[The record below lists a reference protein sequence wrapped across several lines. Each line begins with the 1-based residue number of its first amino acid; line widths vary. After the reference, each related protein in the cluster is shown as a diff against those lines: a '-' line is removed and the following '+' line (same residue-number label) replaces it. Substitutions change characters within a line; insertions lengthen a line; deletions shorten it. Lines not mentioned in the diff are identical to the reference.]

1 MLFALQLL
9 ADAAANGNQNQ
20 PTGSGLLSLLPLVVI
35 FILFYFFM
43 IRAPMKR
50 QEQERKNLFA
60 GLKKNDRVV
69 TSGGI
74 IGIIASVKENEDEVM
89 LKVEESDNVRMRVQ
103 NSSMHNAVSIDEA
116 RKERKRS
123 AAHTKRP

>member
-1 MLFALQLL
+1 MLLALQLL
-9 ADAAANGNQNQ
+9 ADAAANGNPAQ
-20 PTGSGLLSLLPLVVI
+20 PTGGGLLSLLPLVVI

-74 IGIIASVKENEDEVM
+74 IGIIASIKENEDEVT
-89 LKVEESDNVRMRVQ
+89 LKVDESSNVRLRVTKSSIARILGGEES
-103 NSSMHNAVSIDEA
+103 A
-116 RKERKRS
+116 KEQKETG
-123 AAHTKRP
+123 A

>member
-1 MLFALQLL
+1 MLLALQLL
-9 ADAAANGNQNQ
+9 ADAAANGNQAQ
-20 PTGSGLLSLLPLVVI
+20 PTGGGELLKLLPLVVI

-74 IGIIASVKENEDEVM
+74 IGIIASIKENEDEVT
-89 LKVEESDNVRMRVQ
+89 LKVDESSNVRLRVLK
-103 NSSMHNAVSIDEA
+103 SSIQKVVSGDETPKDDKGSGA
-116 RKERKRS
+116 
-123 AAHTKRP
+123 

>member
-1 MLFALQLL
+1 MLLALQLL
-9 ADAAANGNQNQ
+9 ADAAANGNPAQ
-20 PTGSGLLSLLPLVVI
+20 PSGNPLLQLAPLVVI

-74 IGIIASVKENEDEVM
+74 IGIIAAIKENEDEVT
-89 LKVEESDNVRMRVQ
+89 LKVDESSNVRLRVLK
-103 NSSMHNAVSIDEA
+103 SSIQKVVNGDETPKDDKGSGA
-116 RKERKRS
+116 
-123 AAHTKRP
+123 

>member
-1 MLFALQLL
+1 MLLALQLL
-9 ADAAANGNQNQ
+9 ADAAANGNPAQ
-20 PTGSGLLSLLPLVVI
+20 PSGNPLLSLAPLVVI

-74 IGIIASVKENEDEVM
+74 IGIIASIKENEDEVT
-89 LKVEESDNVRMRVQ
+89 LKVDESSNVRLRVLK
-103 NSSMHNAVSIDEA
+103 SSIQRVLSGDETP
-116 RKERKRS
+116 KDDKGSS
-123 AAHTKRP
+123 A

>member
-1 MLFALQLL
+1 MLLALQLL
-9 ADAAANGNQNQ
+9 ADAAANGNQAQ
-20 PTGSGLLSLLPLVVI
+20 PTGGGGLLGLAPLVVI

-74 IGIIASVKENEDEVM
+74 IGIIASIKENEDEVT
-89 LKVEESDNVRMRVQ
+89 LKVDESSNVRLRVLR
-103 NSSMHNAVSIDEA
+103 SSIQKILGGDETPKDDKGSGA
-116 RKERKRS
+116 
-123 AAHTKRP
+123 